1 MDAHDCKSAFI
12 SGIEVSTPLLA
23 GEFADAIRGS
33 NGENKPCSRCA
44 DIDDSGWRSWRGKSR
59 YKVFG
64 EDEESLDV
72 DFL

>member
-1 MDAHDCKSAFI
+1 MDAHNCESAFI
-12 SGIEVSTPLLA
+12 SGIEESTPLLA

-33 NGENKPCSRCA
+33 NGENKPCSRGA
-44 DIDDSGWRSWRGKSR
+44 NIDDSGWRSWRRKRR

-64 EDEESLDV
+64 EDEEPSDV